1 MSEYRNILVINLMHL
16 GDLMLVTPVLRTL
29 RHNYPAA
36 RITLLA
42 DRILADIVQENAH
55 IDECLLIDKKGRDRS
70 FLGIMRFARRLRE
83 RKYDLVVNLHRN
95 ERSSALAALS
105 GGKRIVGY
113 TKPGFSL
120 LFDHVS
126 PDQHM
131 VMHEVHSHYAAL
143 RAAGIIGEIDD
154 AGLEM
159 WLPPAAEAEAAQ
171 LWAAHFAP
179 EDKVIALNIGASWR
193 TKRWEDGYFA
203 QVADTYLARGYHL
216 AVMGGPTD
224 VEMVAA
230 CRAQMREKDHP
241 HLHIFTGQVSLGVLA
256 GLLRRCIL
264 FITTDSGP
272 MHVGVAMNVPVLCMF
287 GASPIPGFYPYDERS
302 ISVRAPV
309 PCHPCRLH
317 ECPLAEA
324 EYMKCMK
331 QMPPTLILKYAD
343 QMLAEN
349 GERPACE
356 LVRPTDFETRVA
368 EQANGSFALAPRGAA
383 GRVVRPVLPAGLKAH
398 GFD

>member
-70 FLGIMRFARRLRE
+70 FLGILRFARRLRE

-159 WLPPAAEAEAAQ
+159 WLPPAAEAEAAR
-171 LWAAHFAP
+171 LWAVHFAP

-287 GASPIPGFYPYDERS
+287 GASPIPGFYPYDEKS

>member
-70 FLGIMRFARRLRE
+70 FLGILRFARRLRE

-159 WLPPAAEAEAAQ
+159 WLPPAAEAEAAR
-171 LWAAHFAP
+171 LWAVHFAP

-230 CRAQMREKDHP
+230 CRAQMREKDHL

-368 EQANGSFALAPRGAA
+368 EQVNGSFALAPRGAA

>member
-131 VMHEVHSHYAAL
+131 VMLEVHSHYAAL

-159 WLPPAAEAEAAQ
+159 WLPPAAEAEAAR

-287 GASPIPGFYPYDERS
+287 GASPIPGFYPYDEKS

>member
-159 WLPPAAEAEAAQ
+159 WLPPAAEAEAAR
-171 LWAAHFAP
+171 LWATHFAP

-287 GASPIPGFYPYDERS
+287 GASPIPGFYPYDEKS

>member
-70 FLGIMRFARRLRE
+70 FLGILRFARRLRE

-154 AGLEM
+154 AGLEI
-159 WLPPAAEAEAAQ
+159 WLPPAAEAEAAR

-256 GLLRRCIL
+256 GLLHRCIL

-287 GASPIPGFYPYDERS
+287 GASPIPGFYPYDEKS

-368 EQANGSFALAPRGAA
+368 EQANGSFVLAPRGAA